1 MSITAKAFGTC
12 TCGKEITAYTIA
24 NSKGMK
30 ATVINYGAILTEL
43 FVPDKD
49 GKAVD
54 VVLGYDTLE
63 PYFENGSFFGATVG
77 RSANRIADAK
87 FEIDGVTYQLDVNDG
102 PNNLHSQFEN
112 GMHKRYWEAK
122 IDESSNAV
130 TFFVTEEDGKNGFPG
145 KLEMSVTYTVSE
157 ENEIFITYMGV
168 SDKKTLINCTN
179 HSYFNLSGHD
189 SGNIHDHKIQ
199 ILASRYTPVVA
210 GAIPTGKWA
219 PVAGT
224 PFDLTQ
230 PKRIGD
236 EVDSDN
242 EQLRLVQGYDHN
254 FCVDDADHNTRL
266 IAKVFDEKSG
276 RAMEVYS
283 DLPGVQFYAG
293 NCIADTVGKNGAKYT
308 KRSGLCLET
317 QYFPN
322 SINQE
327 GFERPVFDAG
337 QEYITTTCYKFVDM

>member
-112 GMHKRYWEAK
+112 GMHKRYR
-122 IDESSNAV
+122 
-130 TFFVTEEDGKNGFPG
+130 TDGP
-145 KLEMSVTYTVSE
+145 
-157 ENEIFITYMGV
+157 
-168 SDKKTLINCTN
+168 
-179 HSYFNLSGHD
+179 
-189 SGNIHDHKIQ
+189 
-199 ILASRYTPVVA
+199 
-210 GAIPTGKWA
+210 
-219 PVAGT
+219 
-224 PFDLTQ
+224 
-230 PKRIGD
+230 
-236 EVDSDN
+236 
-242 EQLRLVQGYDHN
+242 
-254 FCVDDADHNTRL
+254 
-266 IAKVFDEKSG
+266 
-276 RAMEVYS
+276 
-283 DLPGVQFYAG
+283 
-293 NCIADTVGKNGAKYT
+293 
-308 KRSGLCLET
+308 SGLSVLPSASPRISRSVRIC
-317 QYFPN
+317 QSC
-322 SINQE
+322 SICPIP
-327 GFERPVFDAG
+327 FSV
-337 QEYITTTCYKFVDM
+337 II